1 MGWLAV
7 AGAWSPRLAASSE
20 RLRIGMEGRRTVSN
34 FVLSAAAV
42 NLTSLLGQGLAFR
55 WVDPASMGVW
65 HSLLLLSTY
74 LSVLRLGLI
83 NGMGRELPYALGRG
97 DRAEAR
103 RIAATSLAWNAVC
116 SALAGLTFVALWA
129 VFWSSGPAWR
139 AALPAMAVMS
149 ASNFYLAYLQATFR
163 SDSDFERLARV
174 QWVQAAIGI
183 LMPLTVY
190 AFGFAGLVGYAAL
203 QAVLVTAFAHACRPI
218 RVGPRFEFALARRL
232 LATGLPLFL
241 AGYLQTLA
249 IGFDRV
255 ILLHRGTVATL
266 GYYAPAAAVLSAM
279 AIVPG
284 AVSSYIYPRM
294 SHALG
299 EGRTPWAVTRMAL
312 RAGAISIVVGLPLV
326 ATGWFAAPAVIS
338 RFFPQYA
345 ASIPAVRWSL
355 WAGLAWSLSP
365 ATQVLGSLKAWPR
378 LSVYIALLLAT
389 RWILP
394 WVLSEWHEP
403 LEGVARGNL
412 WAAVVTG
419 AASLWLVRGAA
430 ARPRLQ
436 EVAA

>member
-1 MGWLAV
+1 
-7 AGAWSPRLAASSE
+7 
-20 RLRIGMEGRRTVSN
+20 
-34 FVLSAAAV
+34 
-42 NLTSLLGQGLAFR
+42 
-55 WVDPASMGVW
+55 
-65 HSLLLLSTY
+65 
-74 LSVLRLGLI
+74 
-83 NGMGRELPYALGRG
+83 
-97 DRAEAR
+97 
-103 RIAATSLAWNAVC
+103 
-116 SALAGLTFVALWA
+116 
-129 VFWSSGPAWR
+129 
-139 AALPAMAVMS
+139 
-149 ASNFYLAYLQATFR
+149 
-163 SDSDFERLARV
+163 
-174 QWVQAAIGI
+174 
-183 LMPLTVY
+183 MPLTVY
-190 AFGFAGLVGYAAL
+190 VFGFAGLVGYAAL
-203 QAVLVTAFAHACRPI
+203 QAALVTAFAHACRPI
-218 RVGPRFEFALARRL
+218 RIGPRFELALARRL

-299 EGRTPWAVTRMAL
+299 EGRTPFAVTRMAL

-394 WVLSEWHEP
+394 WVLSEWYEP

-412 WAAVVTG
+412 WAAVITG